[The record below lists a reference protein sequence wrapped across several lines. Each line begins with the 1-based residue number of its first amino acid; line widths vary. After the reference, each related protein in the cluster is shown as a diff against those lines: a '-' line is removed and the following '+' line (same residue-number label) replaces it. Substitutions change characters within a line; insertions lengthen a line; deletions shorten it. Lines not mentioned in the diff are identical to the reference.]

1 MIKNVVKSRDD
12 IGTAY
17 QLINEKTG
25 KVVRNLVTHDRLK
38 ACDIDRES
46 LSQRLPSTQ
55 QAEDK
60 TPQVQAVEPKANK
73 GVREPRPLRIVRVRY
88 TRGNPEY
95 LVRYSDSKNYWC
107 DWVSK
112 PLLENYKREQGMP
125 RNIKRERRI
134 MTRN

>member
-1 MIKNVVKSRDD
+1 M
-12 IGTAY
+12 
-17 QLINEKTG
+17 
-25 KVVRNLVTHDRLK
+25 VTSDRLK

-46 LSQRLPSTQ
+46 LLQRLPSTQ
-55 QAEDK
+55 QAADK

-88 TRGNPEY
+88 TRGKPEY

-112 PLLENYKREQGMP
+112 LLLDNYKRKQVKARDNKRGRP
-125 RNIKRERRI
+125 TSSRN
-134 MTRN
+134 

>member
-25 KVVRNLVTHDRLK
+25 KVFRNLVTHDRLK

-73 GVREPRPLRIVRVRY
+73 GVTEPRPLRIVRVRY
-88 TRGNPEY
+88 ILELWGMGMMGY
-95 LVRYSDSKNYWC
+95 
-107 DWVSK
+107 VSIR
-112 PLLENYKREQGMP
+112 L
-125 RNIKRERRI
+125 
-134 MTRN
+134 

>member
-1 MIKNVVKSRDD
+1 MTD
-12 IGTAY
+12 
-17 QLINEKTG
+17 
-25 KVVRNLVTHDRLK
+25 
-38 ACDIDRES
+38 CDIDRES
-46 LSQRLPSTQ
+46 LLQRLPSTQ

-60 TPQVQAVEPKANK
+60 IPQVQAVEPKANK